1 MGKLTFILGGA
12 RSGKSTYAEQLAK
25 ENGGKVLYIATAE
38 GLDPEMR
45 KRIENHRLQ
54 RPAEW
59 DTMEVTQGVGAA
71 FAAYSSGVDLV
82 LLDCM
87 TLLVSNVMLSITDA
101 ESDIDEELASDVV
114 DVEVESLLAAI
125 KENEADW
132 VIVSNEVGLGLVP
145 PYPLG
150 RLYRDLLGWANRKIA
165 AQADE
170 VYLLVAGIP
179 MPLHQWRG

>member
-1 MGKLTFILGGA
+1 M
-12 RSGKSTYAEQLAK
+12 
-25 ENGGKVLYIATAE
+25 
-38 GLDPEMR
+38 
-45 KRIENHRLQ
+45 
-54 RPAEW
+54 
-59 DTMEVTQGVGAA
+59 VG
-71 FAAYSSGVDLV
+71 
-82 LLDCM
+82 
-87 TLLVSNVMLSITDA
+87 
-101 ESDIDEELASDVV
+101 
-114 DVEVESLLAAI
+114 AI